1 MKKILTKSGVPIVP
15 FLILVVYINCSLV
28 LLKYSLF
35 LFIGFWFL
43 VSLVFFGRVMLEY
56 SARSE
61 EEKFYLSEEET
72 NDEKKEIQNEKDL

>member
-1 MKKILTKSGVPIVP
+1 
-15 FLILVVYINCSLV
+15 
-28 LLKYSLF
+28 
-35 LFIGFWFL
+35 
-43 VSLVFFGRVMLEY
+43 MLEY